1 MTIALHINTRASRGL
16 LLACFCMLTLVHLSI
31 WLLLS
36 YKALP
41 LVFICLIASS
51 SFCSSCCLVFRY
63 WRRMQ
68 QSRQLSISA
77 TGEIILHLL
86 PQQKMTRNVKT
97 DMQLMETGALTG
109 LNVRLSHKTRIW
121 PYFLSIF
128 LLDEAGKEHKLLI
141 LPDSLSPAAFQALR
155 VSLIWISQHQAS

>member
-1 MTIALHINTRASRGL
+1 MTIALHIITRASRTL
-16 LLACFCMLTLVHLSI
+16 LTACICMLALVHLSI

-36 YKALP
+36 YKAMSF
-41 LVFICLIASS
+41 VFICMIVAS
-51 SFCSSCCLVFRY
+51 SFCSNCYLVFKY
-63 WRRMQ
+63 WQRVQ

-77 TGEIILHLL
+77 TGDIVLHLL
-86 PQQKMTRNVKT
+86 LEKEVHKDLRRRKAGP
-97 DMQLMETGALTG
+97 LTG